1 VRLVAAG
8 HPLAGRVVRARH
20 VYRRYGRLWLVVV
33 LPDGGVASVAVED
46 TDVLAAEPV
55 VAVAVG
61 GTTLSIEGARRLIG
75 LVGACMRRI
84 AVEAGRERGEAQ
96 VGRPRLVVGDDH
108 RQLRDRGAA
117 R

>member
-1 VRLVAAG
+1 VRLVAAE

-55 VAVAVG
+55 VAVAAG
-61 GTTLSIEGARRLIG
+61 STTLSIEGARHLIG
-75 LVGACMRRI
+75 LVSAGMRRI
-84 AVEAGRERGEAQ
+84 AVEAGRERGQAQ
-96 VGRPRLVVGDDH
+96 AGTPRLAVGDDD
-108 RQLRDRGAA
+108 RLRDRGAA